1 MGAAKNSEAYRSEYS
16 QGCPQ
21 ALRERAAAPG
31 TGTQIPGPGV
41 VGASGGRGGDAV
53 GGDGNGAAHLERLLA
68 RHRRGWRGVW
78 WWGFSI
84 RWWKQ
89 DAVAVH
95 LERPLALTGRCP
107 ARRGRSRWRGL
118 GVCRGAHTQSQRLQ
132 GEGGHT
138 HSQSLHRKYRPLST
152 INDW

>member
-68 RHRRGWRGVW
+68 RHRQGGERGKGCRGGVSADGDGDRTPGPCTWRG
-78 WWGFSI
+78 
-84 RWWKQ
+84 
-89 DAVAVH
+89 H
-95 LERPLALTGRCP
+95 
-107 ARRGRSRWRGL
+107 
-118 GVCRGAHTQSQRLQ
+118 
-132 GEGGHT
+132 
-138 HSQSLHRKYRPLST
+138 
-152 INDW
+152 